1 MQTYSHSGAVPV
13 IGGLLTVA
21 AGILSAAI
29 LAPIYAYSFHYI
41 PIIYLNLFITLAFGA
56 GIGLA
61 VAQAA
66 RWGKVR
72 SNFFLGTIT
81 LLSALLGLYLYWA
94 AYLWALAGIGQVGPL
109 ALFPPVLVE
118 FSQQLFEN
126 GSWGMRE
133 GEPIKGWFL
142 ATIWLVETIVV
153 LTLAMVVAFYDSDRP
168 FCETCNV
175 WTDIDPGVA
184 RLAATGQEPEWEQV
198 LAGDLPALASFDPAE
213 PGSAQY
219 VRLDAARCPRCED
232 TRFLTINAVQIVV
245 DKNGQPSEKATAL
258 VTNAIITPA
267 QFAVI
272 QACGNQYR
280 QRLDEVV
287 GTNEQSA
294 TEEQGGGDAAPSP
307 SATAEGEA

>member
-1 MQTYSHSGAVPV
+1 VKAYSHSGAVPV
-13 IGGLLTVA
+13 LGGLMTVA
-21 AGILSAAI
+21 AGVLAAAI
-29 LAPIYAYSFHYI
+29 LAPIYAYSFRYI
-41 PIIYLNLFITLAFGA
+41 PIIYLNVFITLAFGA
-56 GIGLA
+56 GIGFA
-61 VAQAA
+61 VAMAA

-72 SNFFLGTIT
+72 SNFFLGAIA
-81 LLSALLGLYLYWA
+81 LLSTLLGLYLYWA
-94 AYLWALAGIGQVGPL
+94 AYLWALAGFDQVGPI

-126 GSWGMRE
+126 GSWGMKE

-142 ATIWLVETIVV
+142 ATIWLVESIVV
-153 LTLAMVVAFYDSDRP
+153 LTLAMVVAFYDSERP

-175 WTDIDPGVA
+175 WTDIEPGVA
-184 RLAATGQEPEWEQV
+184 RLASTGQEPEWQQV

-245 DKNGQPSEKATAL
+245 DKNGQPSEKATPL

-272 QACGNQYR
+272 QACGQQYR
-280 QRLDEVV
+280 QRLDEAV
-287 GTNEQSA
+287 GADENAVE
-294 TEEQGGGDAAPSP
+294 TEGGGDAAPGQ

>member
-1 MQTYSHSGAVPV
+1 VKTYSHSGAVPV

-21 AGILSAAI
+21 AGILAAAI

-56 GIGLA
+56 GIGFA

-72 SNFFLGTIT
+72 SNFFLGAIT
-81 LLSALLGLYLYWA
+81 LLSTLLGLYLYWA

-126 GSWGMRE
+126 GSWGMKE
-133 GEPIKGWFL
+133 GEPIKGWLL

-153 LTLAMVVAFYDSDRP
+153 LTLAFVVAFHDSDRP

-175 WTDIDPGVA
+175 WTDIEPGVA
-184 RLAATGQEPEWEQV
+184 RLAATGQEPEWQQV

-213 PGSAQY
+213 PGSPQY
-219 VRLDAARCPRCED
+219 VRLDAARCPRCEE
-232 TRFLTINAVQIVV
+232 TRLLTVNAVQIVV

-287 GTNEQSA
+287 GA
-294 TEEQGGGDAAPSP
+294 TEEDDGGDAAPGP
-307 SATAEGEA
+307 TATAEGEA